1 MDDFTGR
8 AYFEGDQF
16 VVSDPDLAARLDRN
30 TLSPSGAQA
39 IASCPARWAGEK
51 ILPRSADPFGAAEIG
66 TAVHAVLETL
76 YGLEPAER
84 TKDAAL
90 SIVQSLHEPPLMDGV
105 VPPDDRFDLPRWQA
119 LVWQKT
125 APVFD
130 LEDPR
135 DVEVVGLEREVRSR
149 VGDVPFMGRVDM
161 TLRDGDG
168 RLMVRDWKSG
178 KSKSDGHRRRY
189 GDPHG
194 DQTILYD
201 LAMRYIDDVPPDGVE
216 IVYTSEGVRHEPSVS
231 AKDRDRVQ
239 DQFVASWKTL
249 RAAVETGRY
258 PLADSPLCGWCPL
271 MSVCPAA
278 AQGSRRSRSDVTDA
292 GALMGV
298 RAVPDGSAAIRRT
311 EPAEAVDDGTD
322 DQEKDMS
329 NQDNQLLFGEDKAWF
344 PTVGDLANGN
354 GFGTTAAFGLTSMA
368 VEQLHGAEQAITGTS
383 VRALANTFAHI
394 VAQVQNDLGGSMN
407 LADGLNTRLR
417 GALHTTLR
425 TYPLP
430 FGGGEAEW
438 DEWVSTATRRV
449 RSIAVTAHGLW
460 STGPVQRP
468 WEALAVDRKAA

>member
-16 VVSDPDLAARLDRN
+16 VVSDPDLAARLDRK

-39 IASCPARWAGEK
+39 IGSCPARWAGEK
-51 ILPRSADPFGAAEIG
+51 ILPRGDDPFGAAEVG

-76 YGLEPAER
+76 YGMEPAER

-90 SIVQSLHEPPLMDGV
+90 SVVQSLHEPPLMDGV
-105 VPPDDRFDLPRWQA
+105 VPPHDRFDLPRWQA

-135 DVEVVGLEREVRSR
+135 QIEVVGLEREVRSE
-149 VGDVPFMGRVDM
+149 VGGVPFMGRVDM
-161 TLRDGDG
+161 TLRDDDG

-178 KSKSDGHRRRY
+178 KSKSDSHRRRF

-201 LAMRYIDDVPPDGVE
+201 LAMSHVDDVPPDGVE
-216 IVYTSEGVRHEPSVS
+216 IVYTSEGVRHEPNVS
-231 AKDRDRVQ
+231 SRDRDRVRG
-239 DQFVASWKTL
+239 QFVASWETL
-249 RAAVETGRY
+249 RESAVTGRY
-258 PLADSPLCGWCPL
+258 TPADSPLCGWCPL

-278 AQGSRRSRSDVTDA
+278 SRGSRRSRSDVTDA
-292 GALMGV
+292 GELMGV
-298 RAVPDGSAAIRRT
+298 RAVPAGSGSIRRT
-311 EPAEAVDDGTD
+311 DPAEAVADGED
-322 DQEKDMS
+322 NQEKDMS
-329 NQDNQLLFGEDKAWF
+329 TQDNQILFGEDKAWF
-344 PTVGDLANGN
+344 PTAGDLMNGN
-354 GFGTTAAFGLTSMA
+354 GFGSTAAFGLTSMA
-368 VEQLHGAEQAITGTS
+368 VEQLHAAEQDITGKS
-383 VRALANTFAHI
+383 VRALANTFAHV
-394 VAQVQNDLGGSMN
+394 VAQVQNELGGSMN

-417 GALHTTLR
+417 GALHTTIR
-425 TYPLP
+425 TFPMP
-430 FGGGEAEW
+430 FGGDEAAW
-438 DEWVSTATRRV
+438 DEWVALATRRV
-449 RSIAVTAHGLW
+449 RAIAVTAHGLW